1 MSHSCAACICLGQCP
16 QNLQSVVSMADA
28 NEASRQQAHT
38 GSNTTVLRKPQLKPQ
53 LMQNLLRFTVAASHI
68 AMPSA
73 MQATP
78 PVNEHRECRKRG
90 AAYAHGLGAAAVA
103 KDGARGTASIH
114 RVAGVMP
121 RPIRLN

>member
-53 LMQNLLRFTVAASHI
+53 LMQNLLRFTVAASHT

-73 MQATP
+73 MQATAHLSMSTENAANEAQPMHMALGP
-78 PVNEHRECRKRG
+78 P
-90 AAYAHGLGAAAVA
+90 L
-103 KDGARGTASIH
+103 
-114 RVAGVMP
+114 
-121 RPIRLN
+121 